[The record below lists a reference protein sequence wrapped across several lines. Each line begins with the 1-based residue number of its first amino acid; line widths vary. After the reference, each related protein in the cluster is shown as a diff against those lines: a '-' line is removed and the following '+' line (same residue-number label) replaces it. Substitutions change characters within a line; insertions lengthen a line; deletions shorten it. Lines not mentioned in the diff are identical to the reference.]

1 MHCIPFIS
9 AYMHP
14 FLEGINR
21 VVISLQ
27 FANVPEVQQRVSSIF
42 RAIQNETF
50 ADSLFLAAL

>member
-1 MHCIPFIS
+1 MHQFP
-9 AYMHP
+9 
-14 FLEGINR
+14 EGINR

-27 FANVPEVQQRVSSIF
+27 FANVPEVQRHVSSMF